1 MAINYT
7 SYIPRIVTDNQAPL
21 DQAPNFQ
28 HVYEWDT
35 WNRYNNPDESMFQ
48 YYRPG
53 DLNYYRQDNGP
64 KDLNY
69 WKQKVGGPQGDAQ
82 SADPANSTAASEPQ
96 DFKSRM
102 QAVIHDPNSMWEQS
116 AARGRAMNA
125 ADSGESI
132 GGGSLNPNQVA
143 RRNAAVGTPEWFQ
156 SKLPSGSPNGPIDYS
171 HTGKTLNGDGKNAL
185 REKGWTEEQIN
196 SLTDGTMGAN
206 WGADMWADDKGY
218 QDHTQEQ
225 YEAFQRALQAAN
237 QSSGQG
243 GSYGGG
249 GGGYSAPSS
258 RWNEYN
264 SNPELDP
271 VTSGYGSYDPGN
283 SSLPDYG
290 RNGNRNSYDPYNSSL
305 PDVSGPANRATGM
318 YQKRRA
324 YDEASQPTDADRAR
338 IARWKQWY
346 DANN

>member
-7 SYIPRIVTDNQAPL
+7 SSIPRIVTDNQAPL

-53 DLNYYRQDNGP
+53 DLNYYRQDSGP

-125 ADSGESI
+125 ADDGKSI
-132 GGGSLNPNQVA
+132 DGGSLNLNQVA
-143 RRNAAVGTPEWFQ
+143 RRNTAVGTPEWFQ
-156 SKLPSGSPNGPIDYS
+156 AKLPSGSPNGPIDYS
-171 HTGKTLNGDGKNAL
+171 HTGKTLNEDGKNAL

-206 WGADMWADDKGY
+206 WGGDMWLDNRGGL
-218 QDHTQEQ
+218 DHTQEQ

-237 QSSGQG
+237 QPSGQG
-243 GSYGGG
+243 GSYSGGG
-249 GGGYSAPSS
+249 SGGGYSVPST
-258 RWNEYN
+258 RWDEYN
-264 SNPELDP
+264 SNPELAP
-271 VTSGYGSYDPGN
+271 VVDN
-283 SSLPDYG
+283 
-290 RNGNRNSYDPYNSSL
+290 YDPYNSSL
-305 PDVSGPANRATGM
+305 PDYG
-318 YQKRRA
+318 RR
-324 YDEASQPTDADRAR
+324 SQPQQQQTQPTNSNSDVYVRGR
-338 IARWKQWY
+338 PNYKQHNETYWSDLVNY
-346 DANN
+346 NRNINR

>member
-7 SYIPRIVTDNQAPL
+7 SSIPRIVTDNKAPL

-69 WKQKVGGPQGDAQ
+69 WKQKVGGPQGDTQ
-82 SADPANSTAASEPQ
+82 SADPDNSTAASEPQ

-102 QAVIHDPNSMWEQS
+102 QAIIHDPNSKWEQS

-125 ADSGESI
+125 ADDGKNI
-132 GGGSLNPNQVA
+132 DGGSLNPDQVA
-143 RRNAAVGTPEWFQ
+143 RRNAAIGTPEWFQ
-156 SKLPSGSPNGPIDYS
+156 SKLPSGSPNGPIDYA
-171 HTGKTLNGDGKNAL
+171 HTGKTFNDDGKNAL
-185 REKGWTEEQIN
+185 CEKGWTEEQIN

-206 WGADMWADDKGY
+206 WGADQWADNRGY

-237 QSSGQG
+237 RSTGQG
-243 GSYGGG
+243 VSYSDVGEEAP
-249 GGGYSAPSS
+249 SAPSTRLDES
-258 RWNEYN
+258 NP
-264 SNPELDP
+264 NPELDP
-271 VTSGYGSYDPGN
+271 VV
-283 SSLPDYG
+283 
-290 RNGNRNSYDPYNSSL
+290 NGYDPYNSSL
-305 PDVSGPANRATGM
+305 PDYGRRSSPQQGQSQPANYNSDVYVRGRPNYGKHNETYWSDLVNYNRNIG
-318 YQKRRA
+318 R
-324 YDEASQPTDADRAR
+324 
-338 IARWKQWY
+338 
-346 DANN
+346 